1 MRRSIVG
8 VLIGGFV
15 LLSSPGFS
23 QQGDLAKHPLVASN
37 LALLEVWL
45 EAQRAYYG
53 LPGVAIGIVYDQNL
67 IYAKGVGYANLE
79 TQTSITPQTIFRMAS
94 QSKLFTAIA
103 IMQLRDQGKLNLDD
117 PIKQYLP
124 WFNIQNGYPQAAPIT
139 IRHLLTHTSGL
150 PRDAGSGYWTDFEF
164 PTTQQVIERL
174 FTQHTIYPSETRFKY
189 SNLAVTLAGE
199 IVATVSQQP
208 FAEYVQQHILDPL
221 DMRNTSLVFS
231 AENKDRLATGYGR
244 RLPDGTRAPLPFIDA
259 KGLAAATGLSS
270 TIQDMAKFV
279 SWQFRLRESNGAEVL
294 RAITLQE
301 MQRVQWLISDWQ
313 SGEGFG
319 FHIIHR
325 TERDLIGHVG
335 QYPGYLTATYVSPK
349 EKIGVI
355 VLTNALD
362 AQPYPGQ
369 PWSITDRI
377 FEWLAPAITKVV
389 KGEASPIKP
398 DSKWTQ
404 FEGTYRSIWAD
415 LHVLVLDGKLSV
427 IDPTLPNPK
436 PMALTLEPV
445 SENTFKLEGVGFGP
459 LGEVVTFE
467 LGADGHARSIEVGGN
482 RALRISY

>member
-1 MRRSIVG
+1 ME
-8 VLIGGFV
+8 
-15 LLSSPGFS
+15 
-23 QQGDLAKHPLVASN
+23 AKHPLVASN

-53 LPGVAIGIVYDQNL
+53 LPGVAVGIVHDQAL
-67 IYAKGVGYANLE
+67 IYVKGIGHANLE
-79 TQTSITPQTIFRMAS
+79 TQTPVTPQTIYRMAS
-94 QSKLFTAIA
+94 HSKLFTAIA
-103 IMQLRDQGKLNLDD
+103 IMQLRDQGKLSLDD
-117 PIKQYLP
+117 PVKKYLP
-124 WFNIQNGYPQAAPIT
+124 WGDIQNVYPQAAPIT
-139 IRHLLTHTSGL
+139 IRHLVTHTSGL

-174 FTQHTIYPSETRFKY
+174 STQRTIYPAATRFKY

-221 DMRNTSLVFS
+221 DMQSTSLVFP
-231 AENKDRLATGYGR
+231 AENKERLATGYGR
-244 RLPDGTRAPLPFIDA
+244 RLPDSTRAPLPFIDA
-259 KGLAAATGLSS
+259 KGMAAATGLSS

-279 SWQFRLRESNGAEVL
+279 SWQFRLRESNGTEVL
-294 RAITLQE
+294 KANTLHE
-301 MQRVQWLISDWQ
+301 MQRVQWLIPDWQ
-313 SGEGFG
+313 SGEGLG

-325 TERDLIGHVG
+325 AERDLIGHIG
-335 QYPGYLTATYVSPK
+335 SYPGYLTATYVSPQ

-377 FEWLAPAITKVV
+377 FEWIAPAITKAV
-389 KGEASPIKP
+389 KGEASPTQP
-398 DSKWTQ
+398 DPKWRQ

-415 LHVLVLDGKLSV
+415 THVLVLDGKLSM

-436 PMALTLEPV
+436 PTALTLEPI
-445 SENTFKLEGVGFGP
+445 SENTFKLEGVGFGF
-459 LGEVVTFE
+459 LGELVTFE
-467 LGADGHARSIEVGGN
+467 LGADGRARSVEVGGN
-482 RALRISY
+482 RSLRVSY